1 MSFHGL
7 CRLIPKVKKFVESK
21 DLEADIRKRT
31 KHYVSQDVEAPLSQ
45 SLALSRENIWKE
57 ILEVVRPFLAH
68 LDKKLLQKNGFTAS
82 FLSVDDNELFLQ
94 ILGRALVE
102 VEARLYS
109 PIRLVNIKVD
119 TQLNF
124 EIRIYLPKNNRF
136 VPYVSAGDFFEETKL
151 ARLKAFRIDSIFVP
165 STDIQKFYEY
175 SAQRLLELSED
186 LQNKNLISSVREL
199 AQGLMTEMYAR
210 ILKKDDRN
218 NDHTRK
224 IIDLFLILKYPGDWQ
239 KKIRAAVIAN
249 SEVYEHGKTVAT
261 YAVLF
266 SMALGLGNQKNL
278 YISGMLHDLGTD
290 RLPRKIQKNLVEK
303 MSPEEH
309 EVYKTH
315 TQLSVMTIQE
325 KNLEVPEACLESI
338 LYHHEK
344 WNGGGFPSGISTS
357 SLSVE
362 TQILAI
368 ANRFEEL
375 TKADLE
381 VTPLA
386 ADKALV
392 HIEQEGRASPLILSQ
407 LREIF

>member
-1 MSFHGL
+1 
-7 CRLIPKVKKFVESK
+7 
-21 DLEADIRKRT
+21 
-31 KHYVSQDVEAPLSQ
+31 
-45 SLALSRENIWKE
+45 
-57 ILEVVRPFLAH
+57 
-68 LDKKLLQKNGFTAS
+68 
-82 FLSVDDNELFLQ
+82 
-94 ILGRALVE
+94 
-102 VEARLYS
+102 
-109 PIRLVNIKVD
+109 
-119 TQLNF
+119 
-124 EIRIYLPKNNRF
+124 
-136 VPYVSAGDFFEETKL
+136 
-151 ARLKAFRIDSIFVP
+151 
-165 STDIQKFYEY
+165 
-175 SAQRLLELSED
+175 
-186 LQNKNLISSVREL
+186 
-199 AQGLMTEMYAR
+199 MYAR
-210 ILKKDDRN
+210 ILKKDNRN

-239 KKIRAAVIAN
+239 KKIRAAALAN

-261 YAVLF
+261 YSVLF
-266 SMALGLGNQKNL
+266 SMALGLGIQKNL

-290 RLPRKIQKNLVEK
+290 RLPRKIQKILVEK
-303 MSPEEH
+303 MTPEEH

-381 VTPLA
+381 VTPLT
-386 ADKALV
+386 ADQALV
-392 HIEQEGRASPLILSQ
+392 QIGQEGGASPLILSQ